1 MDDTDIMR
9 ILEAKGRVQVFS
21 HDHRPFT
28 TGKSNI
34 KTIKNAYLYVYA
46 TITRLSEPDTITSQL
61 YRWKIQA
68 ITANPALV
76 SRNIDVLVDLF
87 CGGGNVGI
95 NTSAERIVLN
105 DSDKNVIRIFRLF
118 RQYPTEQILE
128 IIDGIIDRY
137 GLSDSRTNGYA
148 FYQCESARGLGTY
161 NKEGYNRLRSE
172 LNNMKRRND
181 RYFFMLFT
189 LIVFAFNNQIRFNEK
204 ENSIFRWGNA
214 TSITT

>member
-1 MDDTDIMR
+1 MR
-9 ILEAKGRVQVFS
+9 QSLDSPNRIQSPLNYTGGKFRLLPQILPLF
-21 HDHRPFT
+21 
-28 TGKSNI
+28 
-34 KTIKNAYLYVYA
+34 
-46 TITRLSEPDTITSQL
+46 
-61 YRWKIQA
+61 
-68 ITANPALV
+68 PA
-76 SRNIDVLVDLF
+76 NIDVLVDLF

-95 NTSAERIVLN
+95 NTPAERIVLN
-105 DSDKNVIRIFRLF
+105 DSDKNVMRIFRLF

-148 FYQCESARGLGTY
+148 FYQCESTRGLGTY